1 MGALLSLI
9 EAVPPVS
16 DFKKKKRLQPLRH
29 GDDSNPASE
38 SGRLPYW
45 QVNVPFE
52 RREKQCPAFL
62 RDIGERNERMVGT
75 PASQFH
81 YHNWEE
87 VKSMI
92 GRLRS
97 CPRCGI
103 SLTQKDSNTIDMF
116 RRAPLDHRK
125 YLNYM
130 TYLKRQY
137 GNVQSFVQQER
148 LKWKDLRP
156 VGVPFSHPGSFPE
169 IQVADYV
176 L

>member
-16 DFKKKKRLQPLRH
+16 DFTTKKRSQLPIH

-38 SGRLPYW
+38 SDRLPYW
-45 QVNVPFE
+45 QVNIPFE
-52 RREKQCPAFL
+52 RREKQCPEFL
-62 RDIGERNERMVGT
+62 RKIGERNEGMVGT
-75 PASQFH
+75 PAGQFH

-92 GRLRS
+92 GRLRRRS
-97 CPRCGI
+97 WCAL
-103 SLTQKDSNTIDMF
+103 SLTREDTNTIDMF

-137 GNVQSFVQQER
+137 GNVQNFVQQER
-148 LKWKDLRP
+148 LKWKDLTP
-156 VGVPFSHPGSFPE
+156 VGAPFSNPGIFPM
-169 IQVADYV
+169 IQVALCV
-176 L
+176 S

>member
-16 DFKKKKRLQPLRH
+16 DFKTKKRSQPPIQ

-38 SGRLPYW
+38 PGRLPYW
-45 QVNVPFE
+45 QVNIPFE
-52 RREKQCPAFL
+52 RREKQCPGFL
-62 RDIGERNERMVGT
+62 RDIGERNENMVGT

-87 VKSMI
+87 VKNMI
-92 GRLRS
+92 GRIRSFLR
-97 CPRCGI
+97 CAI
-103 SLTQKDSNTIDMF
+103 SLTQKDTNTIDMF

-125 YLNYM
+125 YLKYM

-148 LKWKDLRP
+148 LKWKDLTP
-156 VGVPFSHPGSFPE
+156 VGVPFSNPGIFTM
-169 IQVADYV
+169 IQVALSV